1 MAMTMTTT
9 TTTTTIHVG
18 SPMKAMKAMKVCKG
32 ARGGRGGDD
41 DGHGGPMKAM
51 KAKPKAK
58 HGTAFDQAFNQAKE
72 LRALKAAHRARS
84 TAARQVPA
92 ASGAPGPRTMMAP
105 FACEKARGYSHATS
119 REISR
124 FERDQL
130 QDALLGDGRA
140 MRP

>member
-1 MAMTMTTT
+1 MTTT
-9 TTTTTIHVG
+9 MTTTTTIHVG
-18 SPMKAMKAMKVCKG
+18 SPMKAMKAMKAMKVCKG
-32 ARGGRGGDD
+32 ARGGRGDDD

-58 HGTAFDQAFNQAKE
+58 HGTAFDQAFNKAKE

-105 FACEKARGYSHATS
+105 KARRY
-119 REISR
+119 SR
-124 FERDQL
+124 FESDQL

>member
-1 MAMTMTTT
+1 MQRCTS
-9 TTTTTIHVG
+9 G
-18 SPMKAMKAMKVCKG
+18 D
-32 ARGGRGGDD
+32 DD

-58 HGTAFDQAFNQAKE
+58 HGTAVGQAFNQAKE

-92 ASGAPGPRTMMAP
+92 ASGAPGPRTMMARLRTGDP
-105 FACEKARGYSHATS
+105 CKCARCEKARGDSQATL

-130 QDALLGDGRA
+130 QDALNENLKALAREA
-140 MRP
+140 